1 MFKPKITNYSDF
13 RNGKVLSRDQCLGRC
28 SVYYGGQYQITES
41 FKQAACNG
49 EMQDANSIGFWCHC
63 WDAGDGSGMMIGGGG
78 SSCRTA
84 DHGIGVTEA
93 NSPSLADLEDEKYF
107 GSETFDNLFKTY
119 SLNLWVK

>member
-1 MFKPKITNYSDF
+1 M
-13 RNGKVLSRDQCLGRC
+13 SRDQCLGRC
-28 SVYYGGQYQITES
+28 SVYYRGQYQITES

-63 WDAGDGSGMMIGGGG
+63 WGAGDGSGMMIGGGG

-84 DHGIGVTEA
+84 NHGIGVTEA